1 MLYFQVSKRKEL
13 HVHQNKGQVI
23 HLGLLLTFVLEMCN
37 KVQSLF
43 PKMEILSMMEAAF
56 EEMKQKTVSLS
67 RDVKTLSLK
76 FVSVLKT
83 MSGLEKKVSDLEA
96 RVEKGRND
104 PRVTPEGKRM
114 ETKVSDLT
122 KNMEKMAEKIRL
134 VIYLFKHNARYYFSV
149 NDTLFFGKDRIQAS
163 FINMLANFK
172 WLDFFKNNNTG
183 AVSLGNT
190 WEHLKVA

>member
-67 RDVKTLSLK
+67 RDVKVLSLK

-83 MSGLEKKVSDLEA
+83 I
-96 RVEKGRND
+96 
-104 PRVTPEGKRM
+104 
-114 ETKVSDLT
+114 SDLT

-134 VIYLFKHNARYYFSV
+134 VIYLNIRRVIIFR
-149 NDTLFFGKDRIQAS
+149 
-163 FINMLANFK
+163 
-172 WLDFFKNNNTG
+172 
-183 AVSLGNT
+183 
-190 WEHLKVA
+190 